1 MKTKRQSAS
10 SLLAYRIMNLYTNYT
25 MDLYHIISLVAWI
38 IQIVSAVETASVAVE
53 MITKE

>member
-1 MKTKRQSAS
+1 
-10 SLLAYRIMNLYTNYT
+10 